1 MDERSEWLE
10 PDGLGGFASGT
21 ATGVR
26 TRRYH
31 AILLAATQP
40 PAGRM
45 VLVNGLDVWV
55 ETPAGRF
62 PLSSQRYLPALIHP
76 DGAERLVSFDND
88 PWPRWTYE
96 LEDKTCQ
103 PFVRNRDKRTANG
116 ALEGGSSV
124 APPWSW

>member
-1 MDERSEWLE
+1 ME

-62 PLSSQRYLPALIHP
+62 PLSEPPSYKEPGSTLCEQGMEGRRVS
-76 DGAERLVSFDND
+76 AEGH
-88 PWPRWTYE
+88 
-96 LEDKTCQ
+96 C
-103 PFVRNRDKRTANG
+103 G
-116 ALEGGSSV
+116 
-124 APPWSW
+124 